1 MQTQKNICKSLK
13 ILMIDDIIDLE
24 LAKISY
30 RYSNKLLP
38 GPVQDL
44 FQSNDFSH
52 TYNTRA
58 RNHPRIEKH
67 KSAVFNKSFLCRAP
81 ALWTSLPT
89 NIRTKNK
96 KPAFSLSYKNFK
108 LTTY

>member
-1 MQTQKNICKSLK
+1 MTYGLSCWGPMASKTSLNRVRVLQKKALRAVMKASYNANTKNICKSVK

-30 RYSNKLLP
+30 RYSNKSLP
-38 GPVQDL
+38 APVQGL

-58 RNHPRIEKH
+58 RNHPRIEK
-67 KSAVFNKSFLCRAP
+67 
-81 ALWTSLPT
+81 T
-89 NIRTKNK
+89 
-96 KPAFSLSYKNFK
+96 
-108 LTTY
+108 